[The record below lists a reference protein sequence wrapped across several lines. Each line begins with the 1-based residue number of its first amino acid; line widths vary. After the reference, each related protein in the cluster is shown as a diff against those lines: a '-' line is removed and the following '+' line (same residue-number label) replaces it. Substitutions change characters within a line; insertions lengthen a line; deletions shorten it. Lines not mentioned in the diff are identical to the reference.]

1 MVKRGEVWY
10 VGFNKLGGAAIQKR
24 RPALVVQNDLGNKYG
39 STTIVAAIQNDP
51 QKSLPV
57 FVKVPAGTAGLTK
70 DSVVNC
76 SVVSSIPKALLEKKL
91 GELPD
96 DLMTD
101 VERALKAS
109 LALR

>member
-1 MVKRGEVWY
+1 MKRGEVWC
-10 VGFNKLGGAAIQKR
+10 VDFNELGGAAIRKR
-24 RPALVVQNDLGNKYG
+24 RPAVVVQNDLGNKYG

-76 SVVSSIPKALLEKKL
+76 SVISSIPNALLDVKL
-91 GELPD
+91 GDLPGP
-96 DLMTD
+96 LMAD